1 MICNTL
7 KDWQYIGWFALGSM
21 ICTGIKDL
29 YHCNIGLVS
38 SSLFLKI
45 ENKYPDFVDLFDKFL
60 IKNDVLR
67 IYNPGH
73 NILAFYYVS
82 GQVI

>member
-1 MICNTL
+1 MICNAL
-7 KDWQYIGWFALGSM
+7 KDWQYVGWFALSSI

-38 SSLFLKI
+38 SSLVLKI
-45 ENKYPDFVDLFDKFL
+45 ENKYLDFVDLLDEFL
-60 IKNDVLR
+60 IKNVVLR

-82 GQVI
+82 GKVI